1 MMRASDIGP
10 HAFLGRLQNMKT
22 TLLKSEDY
30 TRSPWKNG
38 GGVFTDIADA
48 YRADASVKDWD
59 SLLWR
64 FASTPIVAPGPF
76 SHMPGIDRLQMVVG
90 GRGLVLKSPTQE
102 FDEREPFTTVRFT
115 GEHAIVTDLEAG
127 PVEVVNLMA
136 RRGAVAIELA
146 PLREPGDRR
155 LPAGTHLVYAACGDC
170 SIHLDGADFAIPDG
184 STLRV
189 ELTEPSQLAL
199 VLGLAVLGSI
209 QVTG

>member
-1 MMRASDIGP
+1 
-10 HAFLGRLQNMKT
+10 MKT

-38 GGVFTDIADA
+38 GGIFTDIADA
-48 YRADASVKDWD
+48 HRADAPVKDWD

-90 GRGLVLKSPTQE
+90 GRGLVLKAPGQE

-115 GEHAIVTDLEAG
+115 GELEIVTELEAG

-136 RRGAVAIELA
+136 RRGAVEIDLEA
-146 PLREPGDRR
+146 LREPGDRR
-155 LPAGTHLVYAACGDC
+155 LSVGTHLLYAARGDC
-170 SIHLDGADFAIPDG
+170 SIALDGEDFAVPDG
-184 STLRV
+184 ATLKV
-189 ELTEPSQLAL
+189 ELAEASTLAL
-199 VLGLAVLGSI
+199 VSGLAVLGSI
-209 QVTG
+209 QLVG

>member
-1 MMRASDIGP
+1 
-10 HAFLGRLQNMKT
+10 MKT

-38 GGVFTDIADA
+38 GGIFTDIADA
-48 YRADASVKDWD
+48 HRPGAAVKDWD

-90 GRGLVLKSPTQE
+90 GRGLVLKAPGQE

-115 GEHAIVTDLEAG
+115 GEMAIVTALEAG

-136 RRGAVAIELA
+136 RRGAAEIELEA
-146 PLREPGDRR
+146 LKEPGERP
-155 LPAGTHLVYAACGDC
+155 LPAGTHLVYAARGDC
-170 SIHLDGADFAIPDG
+170 SIRLDAEDFAI
-184 STLRV
+184 SHENTLKV
-189 ELTEPSQLAL
+189 ELTVTSTLAL
-199 VLGLAVLGSI
+199 VSGLAVLGSI
-209 QVTG
+209 KIVG

>member
-1 MMRASDIGP
+1 MRVILDWTLA
-10 HAFLGRLQNMKT
+10 QMKT

-38 GGVFTDIADA
+38 GGIFTDIADA
-48 YRADASVKDWD
+48 HRADAAVKDWD

-90 GRGLVLKSPTQE
+90 GRGLVLKAPGQE

-115 GEHAIVTDLEAG
+115 GEMEIVTELEAG

-136 RRGAVAIELA
+136 RRGAAEIELVV
-146 PLREPGDRR
+146 LKEPGDRP
-155 LPAGTHLVYAACGDC
+155 LPPGTHLLYAARGDC
-170 SIHLDGADFAIPDG
+170 SIRLDDEDFAISHENTLKVELAG
-184 STLRV
+184 ASTLAV
-189 ELTEPSQLAL
+189 VS
-199 VLGLAVLGSI
+199 GLAVLGSI
-209 QVTG
+209 KIVG